1 MSNRHQAPIS
11 SRFRIEP
18 RYTSSPKPPG
28 PPVEGWQRI
37 GWWREA
43 REVVTL
49 RRLGDRHV
57 VQYKRAA
64 VRMIEHALPPTSV
77 MT

>member
-1 MSNRHQAPIS
+1 MR
-11 SRFRIEP
+11 SRR
-18 RYTSSPKPPG
+18 R
-28 PPVEGWQRI
+28 
-37 GWWREA
+37 A
-43 REVVTL
+43 RTLLRAAGARLVVHPDRVVTL